1 MSLTKGYNAMEIS
14 MWEKPL
20 YPVTSAGIDYV
31 TASNADE
38 FHVVMCGQYMIGM
51 LTELKER
58 GFHVTKSARLGYIGR
73 ATDGFFHGYNEGK
86 TLAVLSG
93 DLAREFGAGLIRCS
107 QKQSRIDLQVTV
119 DAGAERPVLSRSAYR
134 VATQMKQRGGRPREF
149 KLTVTHPQGDTLNVN
164 KRTSDSYGRLYD
176 WGAAH
181 KTGEKH
187 RYWRY
192 EVEAKRNYATHLAT
206 YFGHHHADKAVAT
219 RVVFDWFK
227 ATLFEPAFEPLG
239 VSCTHERTPATDRP
253 GVLSWF
259 NSSVSITIEKA
270 IAEFGPQ
277 RVSDELRLERWFDLK
292 PERR

>member
-1 MSLTKGYNAMEIS
+1 MEIH
-14 MWEKPL
+14 L
-20 YPVTSAGIDYV
+20 YERASYPIVSAGIDYV
-31 TASNADE
+31 TASNASE
-38 FHVVMCGQYMIGM
+38 FNVVMCGQYMIGM

-58 GFHVTKSARLGYIGR
+58 GFHITKSARLGYIGR

-93 DLAREFGAGLIRCS
+93 DLAREFGAGLIRVS

-119 DAGAERPVLSRSAYR
+119 DTCAERPVLSQSAYR
-134 VATQMKQRGGRPREF
+134 VATQMKQKGGRPREF

-181 KTGEKH
+181 KQGEKH
-187 RYWRY
+187 RFWRY
-192 EVEAKRNYATHLAT
+192 EVEAKRNYATYLAT
-206 YFGHHHADKAVAT
+206 HFSTPDLDKAISS
-219 RVVFDWFK
+219 RLVFNWFK
-227 ATLFEPAFEPLG
+227 STLFEPAFEPLG
-239 VSCTHERTPATDRP
+239 VSCPHERTPAVDRP

-270 IAEFGPQ
+270 IASFGAQ
-277 RVSDELRLERWFDLK
+277 RVSDELRLDRWFDLK